1 LFSIRRNEPEDY
13 TAISSIVEKTW
24 HTTSIITRGKLY
36 HISSLEGFLAED
48 ASGIIGVLLYRIADS
63 ECEIILLQSLK
74 ENLGVG
80 TGLLKEVITH
90 AKKEGCKRIWLITTN
105 DNTSAMHF
113 YQRRGFIFAA
123 IHINAM
129 QISRQMKPQIPL
141 TGIDGI
147 PLRDEIE
154 MEYPFIIEMN
164 KEVL

>member
-1 LFSIRRNEPEDY
+1 MFSIRRNEPEDY

-48 ASGIIGVLLYRIADS
+48 ATGIIGVLLFRIAET
-63 ECEIILLQSLK
+63 ECEIILLESLK

-80 TGLLKEVITH
+80 TGLLREVITH
-90 AKKEGCKRIWLITTN
+90 AKTEGCKRVWLITTN

-113 YQRRGFIFAA
+113 YQRRGFVFAA
-123 IHINAM
+123 IYINAM

-154 MEYPFIIEMN
+154 MEYPLFL
-164 KEVL
+164 EVT

>member
-1 LFSIRRNEPEDY
+1 MFLIRPSEAGDY
-13 TAISSIVEKTW
+13 AAISSLVEETW

-36 HISSLEGFLAED
+36 HIRRLEGFLAED
-48 ASGIIGVLLYRIADS
+48 ETGIIGVLLFRIAET
-63 ECEIILLQSLK
+63 ECEIILLESMK

-80 TGLLKEVITH
+80 TGLIREVITH
-90 AKKEGCKRIWLITTN
+90 AKSKGCKRLWLITTN

-129 QISRQMKPQIPL
+129 QISRQMKPQILL

-154 MEYPFIIEMN
+154 MEYPLI
-164 KEVL
+164 

>member
-1 LFSIRRNEPEDY
+1 LFSIRPIEPGDY

-63 ECEIILLQSLK
+63 ECEIILLESLK
-74 ENLGVG
+74 ENMGVG
-80 TGLLKEVITH
+80 TGLLKEVIAH

-154 MEYPFIIEMN
+154 MEYPFIVEMT
-164 KEVL
+164 

>member
-1 LFSIRRNEPEDY
+1 MFSIRPYETRDY
-13 TAISSIVEKTW
+13 ATISSFVEETW

-48 ASGIIGVLLYRIADS
+48 ATGIIGVLLFRIAET
-63 ECEIILLQSLK
+63 ECEIILMESLK

-80 TGLLKEVITH
+80 TGLLREVITH
-90 AKKEGCKRIWLITTN
+90 AKTEGCKRVWLITTN

-113 YQRRGFIFAA
+113 YQRRGFVFAA
-123 IHINAM
+123 IYINAM

-154 MEYPFIIEMN
+154 MEYPLFL
-164 KEVL
+164 EVT